1 MDDDFAET
9 TDEKRIESKRIFI
22 NNVDTFNGRNL
33 SKFLSKCVVGASFEG
48 GEEEAGNEEEN
59 LGDNKNTFNI
69 FGTVKISEDY
79 KQPDYIKEIISV
91 FLYLKKMKSI
101 FFYQILETK

>member
-1 MDDDFAET
+1 MSDNEIDDEFPEN

-33 SKFLSKCVVGASFEG
+33 SKFLSNCVVGASLES

-59 LGDNKNTFNI
+59 LGDLKKENTYNI

-79 KQPDYIKEIISV
+79 KQPDFIKEIISV
-91 FLYLKKMKSI
+91 IKLLK
-101 FFYQILETK
+101 